1 MDITY
6 YGHAC
11 FEVIIGGKKLLFD
24 PFISGNPLA
33 ASIDINTLKPDYILI
48 SHGHLD
54 HIADAAAIAKQSGAT
69 VISNFEIIN
78 WLADLGVKNGHP
90 MNIGGKYSFD
100 FGNVKFFNAVHSSV
114 LPDGTYGGNPGGF
127 LIQSPE
133 GYFYYAG
140 DTGLTYDMKLIGE
153 FMAIDFAFLPIGNN
167 FTMGVDN
174 AIIASDMINCD
185 KIIGMHYDTFPY
197 IVIDKKEA
205 LEKFQRAGKELI
217 LLNIGETYKFLKKS

>member
-1 MDITY
+1 MDIKY

-11 FEVIIGGKKLLFD
+11 FSVSINGKNLLFD
-24 PFISGNPLA
+24 PFITGNPLA
-33 ASIDINTLKPDYILI
+33 SSIDIKTLNPDYILI
-48 SHGHLD
+48 SHGHVD
-54 HIADAAAIAKQSGAT
+54 HIADAAVIAKQSGAI
-69 VISNFEIIN
+69 VISNYEIVN
-78 WLADLGVKNGHP
+78 WLNAQGAKNGHP
-90 MNIGGKYSFD
+90 MNIGGKFAFD

-114 LPDGTYGGNPGGF
+114 LPDGSYGGNPGGF
-127 LIQSPE
+127 LIQSSE

-153 FMAIDFAFLPIGNN
+153 FMSIDFAFLPLGNN

-197 IVIDKKEA
+197 IVIDKVEA
-205 LEKFQRAGKELI
+205 MEKFHRAGKELI
-217 LLNIGETYKFLKKS
+217 LLNIGETFNFQKK